1 MKPERLCWG
10 IYRESSHSP
19 GRVDDDAAILDA
31 VGKVLSERGF
41 TVGILHADAADVAL
55 ETPNARIF
63 AMCEQDAILARL
75 DKAVQAGAV
84 VINTPDAIR
93 NTYRSKTRARFIEA
107 GVAAPVSWLVSTA
120 DAGPRPADKVW
131 VKRADFHATQADDVI
146 FAADDAEWASAIEL
160 FARRGMEKAVIQVHA
175 PGDLIKFYGVR
186 DAAAP
191 APWFE
196 WFYHKDQTLAGH
208 AFEMAT
214 LTGAAFHAAEA
225 LGVDVFGGDAIIG
238 PDGSAT
244 IIDLNAWPSYAR
256 FRPAAAA
263 AIAARLTHAFEPQ
276 LSVYS

>member
-31 VGKVLSERGF
+31 VGKALSDRGF
-41 TVGILHADAADVAL
+41 SVGILHADAADAAL
-55 ETPNARIF
+55 NTPGARIF
-63 AMCEQDAILARL
+63 AMCEQEAILARL
-75 DKAVQAGAV
+75 DKAVDAGAV
-84 VINTPDAIR
+84 VINSPAAIR
-93 NTYRSKTRARFIEA
+93 NTYRSLTRAKFIEA
-107 GVAAPVSWLVSTA
+107 GVAAPVSWLISTA
-120 DAGPRPADKVW
+120 DPGQKPADKVW
-131 VKRADFHATQADDVI
+131 IKRADFHATQADDVI
-146 FAADDAEWASAIEL
+146 FAATDGEWESGVEL

-186 DAAAP
+186 DPAAA

-196 WFYHKDQTLAGH
+196 WVYHKDQTLSGH
-208 AFEMAT
+208 AFELPT

-238 PDGSAT
+238 ADGSAT
-244 IIDLNAWPSYAR
+244 IIDLNAWPSFAR
-256 FRPAAAA
+256 FRPSAAA
-263 AIAARLTHAFEPQ
+263 AIAARLAHAFEPA

>member
-1 MKPERLCWG
+1 MKSERLCWG

-31 VGKVLSERGF
+31 VGKVLTEKGF
-41 TVGILHADAADVAL
+41 TVAVVHAAAADVAL
-55 ETPNARIF
+55 QTPGARIF
-63 AMCEQDAILARL
+63 CMCEQDAILTRL
-75 DKAVQAGAV
+75 DKAVEAGAV
-84 VINTPDAIR
+84 VVNSPDAIR
-93 NTYRSKTRARFIEA
+93 ATYRSLTRTKFIEA
-107 GVAAPVSWLVSTA
+107 GVAAPESWLISTGA
-120 DAGPRPADKVW
+120 PGPKPADKVW
-131 VKRADFHATQADDVI
+131 IKRADFHATQADDVI
-146 FAADDAEWASAIEL
+146 FAADDGEWESGIEL

-186 DAAAP
+186 DAGAET
-191 APWFE
+191 PWFE

-208 AFEMAT
+208 AFERAT
-214 LTGAAFHAAEA
+214 LTRAAFHAAEA

-244 IIDLNAWPSYAR
+244 IIDLNAWPSFAL

-263 AIAARLTHAFEPQ
+263 AIAARLVHAFEPE

>member
-146 FAADDAEWASAIEL
+146 FAADDADLQDRIGKMVASTSAFGASKNIDTVPTSRYI
-160 FARRGMEKAVIQVHA
+160 FATPFSRVVT
-175 PGDLIKFYGVR
+175 P
-186 DAAAP
+186 
-191 APWFE
+191 
-196 WFYHKDQTLAGH
+196 
-208 AFEMAT
+208 
-214 LTGAAFHAAEA
+214 
-225 LGVDVFGGDAIIG
+225 
-238 PDGSAT
+238 
-244 IIDLNAWPSYAR
+244 
-256 FRPAAAA
+256 
-263 AIAARLTHAFEPQ
+263 
-276 LSVYS
+276 

>member
-31 VGKVLSERGF
+31 VGKALTERGF
-41 TVGILHADAADVAL
+41 TVGILHADAADTAL
-55 ETPNARIF
+55 HAPGARIF
-63 AMCEQDAILARL
+63 AMCEQEAILARL
-75 DKAVQAGAV
+75 DKAVEAGAV
-84 VINTPDAIR
+84 VVNSPDAIR
-93 NTYRSKTRARFIEA
+93 NTYRSLTRERFIA
-107 GVAAPVSWLVSTA
+107 VGVSAPESWLVSTA
-120 DAGPRPADKVW
+120 APGPRPADKVW
-131 VKRADFHATQADDVI
+131 IKRADFHATQADDVI
-146 FAADDAEWASAIEL
+146 FAADDGEWASAIEL

-186 DAAAP
+186 DPNAA

-196 WFYHKDQTLAGH
+196 WFYHKDQTLSGH

-244 IIDLNAWPSYAR
+244 IIDLNAWPSFAR
-256 FRPAAAA
+256 KRASAAA
-263 AIAARLTHAFEPQ
+263 AIAARLAHAFEPG